1 MPTSQTLEVRK
12 GALDQTQVVAT
23 ALPQADDLADGQLL
37 LATGR
42 LSLTAN
48 NVTYAV
54 LGERLHYWRFFPASA
69 EDWGVV
75 PAWGHARVLASKH
88 PEIAIGERLYGYWPM
103 ASHALLQPGR
113 VGRASLADASPHRA
127 GLPQVYQEYRR
138 IGSEPGDQHLEDLTA
153 LLHPLYATAWLLA
166 DFVADQA
173 AFGARRIL
181 LTSASSKTAMAAA
194 IELAPLRGSGVALL
208 GLTSPGR
215 VDFVAGSGL
224 YDRVVAY
231 PDIESLAADEPTVL
245 LDFAGDATL
254 RGRIHAHCGA
264 ELRHSAAVGI
274 THHESGSLEGASGG
288 VRPQL
293 FFAPAQYAKRRQE
306 WGPEVDRKLAEGWQ
320 SFAARASDW
329 FEIRTATGGEAIAA
343 AWGEMLAGRTDARVG
358 QMLAWS

>member
-1 MPTSQTLEVRK
+1 MPTSLTLEVRK
-12 GALDQTQVVAT
+12 DALDQSHIVSSE
-23 ALPQADDLADGQLL
+23 LPPDSDLAGGQLL
-37 LATGR
+37 LATER

-54 LGERLHYWRFFPASA
+54 LGERMHYWRFFPASA

-75 PAWGHARVLASKH
+75 PAWGHARVLVSKH
-88 PEIAIGERLYGYWPM
+88 PEVAVGERLYGYWPM

-113 VGRASLADASPHRA
+113 VGRSSLSDASPHRA

-138 IGSEPGDQHLEDLTA
+138 LGSAQGEQHLEDLTA

-181 LTSASSKTAMAAA
+181 LTSASSKTALAAA
-194 IELAPLRGSGVALL
+194 IELAPLKARGIELV

-215 VDFVAGSGL
+215 VDFVTGSGL
-224 YDRVVAY
+224 YDRVIAY
-231 PDIESLAADEPTVL
+231 PDIESLAADEATVL
-245 LDFAGDATL
+245 LDFAGDAAL
-254 RGRIHAHCGA
+254 RARIHAHCGSG
-264 ELRHSAAVGI
+264 LRHSAAVGI
-274 THHESGSLEGASGG
+274 THHEAGSLEDNPGG

-293 FFAPAQYAKRRQE
+293 FFAPAQYAKRRHE
-306 WGPEVDRKLAEGWQ
+306 WGAEIDRKLGEGWQ
-320 SFAARASDW
+320 AFATRAGDW
-329 FEIRTATGGEAIAA
+329 FEIRTAVGGEAIAA
-343 AWGEMLAGRTDARVG
+343 AWSEMLAGRTDARTG